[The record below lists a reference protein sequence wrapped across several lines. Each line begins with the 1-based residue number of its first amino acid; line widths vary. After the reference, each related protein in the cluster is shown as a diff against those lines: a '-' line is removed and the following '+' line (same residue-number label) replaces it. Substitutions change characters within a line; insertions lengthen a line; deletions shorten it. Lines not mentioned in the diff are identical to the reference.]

1 MILADRITG
10 LVQELRGDRALSHLP
25 PQQDTRRGIVLRF
38 LGVPCEFGPD
48 CAYPGLGWRCGHRRR
63 R

>member
-1 MILADRITG
+1 MLIRRVVDLVRELAGVRWHP
-10 LVQELRGDRALSHLP
+10 R
-25 PQQDTRRGIVLRF
+25 PQQESACGVVRAF
-38 LGVPCEFGPD
+38 LGTPCEFGED

>member
-1 MILADRITG
+1 MLIRRIVG
-10 LVQELRGDRALSHLP
+10 LVEELRGVRRQMP
-25 PQQDTRRGIVLRF
+25 VQQESMRGIVCSF
-38 LGVPCEFGPD
+38 LGTPCEFGED